1 MVIGKDKMLVNSAPT
16 DNAMITIFV
25 EVSKIVAVSVVP
37 PAPPVTYLLLLL
49 VSCPRWC
56 GLLPAPSLGRGLH
69 AGCAGSGLDA
79 ASVDWTA
86 RLGPLSY

>member
-49 VSCPRWC
+49 VSCPRW
-56 GLLPAPSLGRGLH
+56 
-69 AGCAGSGLDA
+69 
-79 ASVDWTA
+79 
-86 RLGPLSY
+86 